1 MYFLRNRKLYIL
13 DNLLSFDTYRHSF
26 IEQIQVLNLS
36 ISNLPKKKEYKP
48 VFGLW
53 LNFVLK
59 KEIQNFSPS

>member
-48 VFGLW
+48 VFGL
-53 LNFVLK
+53 
-59 KEIQNFSPS
+59 